1 MRLDFTNP
9 AALLLLGLIPLALYL
24 GRNSLASL
32 SSIRRVISLTARVLL
47 ILLIVLALAGLRF
60 RTTSR
65 NLALIFLVDV
75 SASVAQ
81 DNRQEVLDFIN
92 SEIVIAGPRDYIGV
106 IAFAREPSVELAP
119 ARKEALGDWRLT
131 EISSNPPRD
140 YTDIA
145 AALKLAAAL
154 VPEDAAGR
162 FVLISDGNENLERS
176 IEEAEILR

>member
-1 MRLDFTNP
+1 MNIDFTTP
-9 AALLLLGLIPLALYL
+9 EALLLLSLIPLALYL
-24 GRNSLASL
+24 AGTGLANL
-32 SSIRRVISLTARVLL
+32 SPIRRGISTAARVFLL
-47 ILLIVLALAGLRF
+47 LAIVLAIAGLRML
-60 RTTSR
+60 TTSR
-65 NLALIFLVDV
+65 DLALIFLVDV

-92 SEIVIAGPRDYIGV
+92 SETGNARPRDYIGV
-106 IAFAREPSVELAP
+106 ITFAREPSVEVAP
-119 ARKEALGDWRLT
+119 TRKEALGDWRLT

-162 FVLISDGNENLERS
+162 FVLISDGN
-176 IEEAEILR
+176 